1 MASINEPINSSVNTR
16 RIRESYNDRIFIFFN
31 TLFLVFILIIVLYP
45 LLYVIGASFSSPSA
59 VLAGRVKL
67 LPVDFTLEGYIRV
80 FEHRGLMRGFANSFF
95 YTIVGSTV
103 NVIMVILAAYPLS
116 RYDLFGRKTLTFLF
130 LFTLLFGGG
139 LIPFYLTVQKLQ
151 LLNTRWAL
159 IVPVALSV
167 WNMLIAISFFRT
179 TLPPELLEAAQID
192 GCDDFRYLISVVLPL
207 SGPIIAVIFLF
218 SAVWHWNQY
227 FLALIFLRDSALYPV
242 QLILREI
249 LVLNEIDF
257 DMLGDVRSLALQ
269 QGLKEQLKFTVIIV
283 ASVPLLILYPFV
295 QKYFVTG
302 VTLGSVK
309 G

>member
-1 MASINEPINSSVNTR
+1 MSLISKNLKKRRVRQTRSDLVFGIVNT
-16 RIRESYNDRIFIFFN
+16 
-31 TLFLVFILIIVLYP
+31 TFLAVILLVVLYP
-45 LLYVIGASFSSPSA
+45 LVYVVSASFSSPSA
-59 VLAGRVKL
+59 VLAGKVTL
-67 LPVDFTLEGYIRV
+67 LPVDFTLEGYRRV
-80 FEHRGLMRGFANSFF
+80 FEHAGLMRGFANSFF

-116 RYDLFGRKTLTFLF
+116 RRDLFGRKTLTFLF
-130 LFTLLFGGG
+130 LFTILFSGG
-139 LIPFYLTVQKLQ
+139 LIPFYLTVQRVG

-159 IVPVALSV
+159 IIPVALSV
-167 WNMLIAISFFRT
+167 WNMLIAISYFRT
-179 TLPPELLEAAQID
+179 ALPPELLEAAQID
-192 GCDDFRYLISVVLPL
+192 GCSDFRYLWSIVLPL

-227 FLALIFLRDSALYPV
+227 FTALIFLRDSALFPV
-242 QLILREI
+242 QLVLREI

-257 DMLGDVRSLALQ
+257 DMLGDIESLALQ
-269 QGLKEQLKFTVIIV
+269 QGMKEQLKFTVIIV
-283 ASVPLLILYPFV
+283 ASLPLLILYPFV

>member
-1 MASINEPINSSVNTR
+1 MFRKTSSKRV
-16 RIRESYNDRIFIFFN
+16 RESSSDRVFTFFN
-31 TLFLVFILIIVLYP
+31 TLFLLFILLIVLYP
-45 LLYVIGASFSSPSA
+45 LTYVVSASFSAPSA
-59 VLAGRVKL
+59 VLSGQVKL
-67 LPVDFTLEGYIRV
+67 LPVDFTLEGYERV
-80 FEHRGLMRGFANSFF
+80 FAHKGLMRGFGNSFF
-95 YTIVGSTV
+95 YTIVGSIV
-103 NVIMVILAAYPLS
+103 NVFMVILAAYPLS
-116 RYDLFGRKTLTFLF
+116 RSDLFGRKALTFFF
-130 LFTLLFGGG
+130 LFTILFGGG
-139 LIPFYLTVQKLQ
+139 LIPYYLTVQKVG

-179 TLPPELLEAAQID
+179 TIPSELLEAAQID
-192 GCDDFRYLISVVLPL
+192 GCNDFRFLLRIVLPL
-207 SGPIIAVIFLF
+207 SGPIVAVIFLF

-257 DMLGDVRSLALQ
+257 DMLGDVKSLALQ

-283 ASVPLLILYPFV
+283 ASLPLLIMYPFV

>member
-1 MASINEPINSSVNTR
+1 MFRKTSSKRV
-16 RIRESYNDRIFIFFN
+16 RESSSDRVFTFFN
-31 TLFLVFILIIVLYP
+31 TLFLLFILLIVLYP
-45 LLYVIGASFSSPSA
+45 LTYVISASFSAPSA
-59 VLAGRVKL
+59 VLSGQVKL
-67 LPVDFTLEGYIRV
+67 LPVDFTLEGYERV
-80 FEHRGLMRGFANSFF
+80 FAHKGLMRGFGNSFF
-95 YTIVGSTV
+95 YTIVGSIV
-103 NVIMVILAAYPLS
+103 NVFMVILAAYPLS
-116 RYDLFGRKTLTFLF
+116 RSDLFGRKALTFLF
-130 LFTLLFGGG
+130 LFTILFGGG
-139 LIPFYLTVQKLQ
+139 LIPYYLTVQKVG

-179 TLPPELLEAAQID
+179 TIPSELLEAAQID
-192 GCDDFRYLISVVLPL
+192 GCNDFRFLLRIVLPL
-207 SGPIIAVIFLF
+207 SGPIVAVIFLF

-257 DMLGDVRSLALQ
+257 DMLGDVKSLALQ

-283 ASVPLLILYPFV
+283 ASLPLLIMYPFV